1 VPIIIAS
8 DKTNLTQFGGDK
20 TAYPV
25 YMTIGNI
32 SKDIRRQPS
41 SRATKLLGY
50 IPVSKLKSFQ
60 ETDDI
65 RKVAIYRMFHDCMR
79 TILKP
84 LIMAGK
90 NGVKMTCADS
100 IIRRIFPI
108 LAAYVADHPEQC
120 LVACCMENRCP
131 RCVVPRDE
139 RGEHKGY
146 PLRDQAATMVTLTR
160 HRRGEDPYLFDDEG
174 LRAIHHPFWADF
186 PHTDIFACIT
196 PDILHQLH
204 KGVFKDHLM
213 KWCTSIASE
222 DEVDARFKAMT
233 DYHGLRH
240 FKNGISSVSQWTG
253 KEHKEMQRVIVTVLA
268 GLVDSKVLA
277 AVRGALDFIYY
288 AQYQS
293 HTDATLA
300 RMRDALNTFHP
311 NKDIFVDLEVRKDFN
326 IPKLHSM
333 EHYLSSI
340 RSLGSADGFNTES
353 PERLHIDYAKEAY
366 RASNRVDYYPQMTK
380 WLQRQEAIHRHC
392 AYLEWI
398 SLKNVP
404 PNDLDFLESDE
415 DIEEPIFANPH
426 QAQAAISTFTPTGIV
441 PGHAYRVTKHCP
453 FPSIPVNRL
462 NSSFGA
468 VDFVAAF
475 QSFLTKHL
483 PNSNIPASQ
492 YDRFNIYATLFIMLP
507 SVPHISDTKRLH
519 KLRACCSIP
528 SKSARKAHTPSHF
541 DTALIIQDH
550 NLHKEKGGLHGM
562 TRFKYS
568 GQENTKLHL
577 IGLRIAQIRAIFT
590 LPAQYGTFP
599 HPLAYIEWFRPF
611 TTRDKAIGLY
621 KVARSTRNHIRH
633 SEVISVNNILQA
645 CHLAPKYG
653 STPVDNSRNYLDRL
667 ETDADTFLF
676 NHYNNL
682 HLFEML
688 EVQRFSS

>member
-1 VPIIIAS
+1 LGAVVAPIIIAS
-8 DKTNLTQFGGDK
+8 DKTSLTQFGGDK

-41 SRATKLLGY
+41 SRATILLGY

-65 RKVAIYRMFHDCMR
+65 RKVAIYRVFHDCMR

-100 IIRRIFPI
+100 VIRRIFPI

-139 RGEHKGY
+139 RGEHKDY
-146 PLRDQAATMVTLTR
+146 PLRDQAATMITLTR
-160 HRRGEDPYLFDDEG
+160 HGRGEDPYLFDDEG

-233 DYHGLRH
+233 DYHGLHH

-268 GLVDSKVLA
+268 GVVDSKVLA

-300 RMRDALNTFHP
+300 RMQDALNTFHA
-311 NKDIFVDLEVRKDFN
+311 NKDIFVDLDVRKDFN

-333 EHYLSSI
+333 QHYVSSI

-380 WLQRQEAIHRHC
+380 WLQRQEAIHRHS

-404 PNDLDFLESDE
+404 PNDLDFLDSDE
-415 DIEEPIFANPH
+415 DIEEPIFANSR
-426 QAQAAISTFTPTGIV
+426 QAQAAISTFMPTGIA

-468 VDFVAAF
+468 VDFVSAF

-492 YDRFNIYATLFIMLP
+492 YDRFNIYTTLFIMLP
-507 SVPHISDTKRLH
+507 SVPHISDTKCLH

-528 SKSARKAHTPSHF
+528 SKSARKARTPSHF

-550 NLHKEKGGLHGM
+550 NLHKDKGGLHGM
-562 TRFKYS
+562 TFKYS
-568 GQENTKLHL
+568 GRTGEH
-577 IGLRIAQIRAIFT
+577 
-590 LPAQYGTFP
+590 
-599 HPLAYIEWFRPF
+599 
-611 TTRDKAIGLY
+611 
-621 KVARSTRNHIRH
+621 
-633 SEVISVNNILQA
+633 
-645 CHLAPKYG
+645 
-653 STPVDNSRNYLDRL
+653 
-667 ETDADTFLF
+667 
-676 NHYNNL
+676 
-682 HLFEML
+682 
-688 EVQRFSS
+688 